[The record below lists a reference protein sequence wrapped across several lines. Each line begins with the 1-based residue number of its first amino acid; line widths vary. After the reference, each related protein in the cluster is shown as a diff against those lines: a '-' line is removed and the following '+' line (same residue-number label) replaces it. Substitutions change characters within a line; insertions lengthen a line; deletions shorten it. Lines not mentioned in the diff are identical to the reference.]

1 MESRPFRQRSR
12 PAVGNDVVDLEDP
25 RCLGKHRDE
34 RFVARVFAPEE
45 REAIASAAD
54 PEQALWL
61 HWAAKEAAYKVITK
75 LLGAPPSF
83 THAAFVISSSR
94 DEGSVRYGEHRVP
107 FRVVQARQ
115 PLHVIAW
122 HPPARAWLDE
132 GARASVGVAPV
143 PAARASAAI
152 DGTLAARFSDRERR
166 AVRSL
171 ASARVR
177 LAARAQLQRILA
189 VDERRLEIVCE
200 VGAPGRSPPIVLLD
214 GERTD
219 ADVSLS
225 HHGRWV
231 GWAVR
236 VW

>member
-1 MESRPFRQRSR
+1 
-12 PAVGNDVVDLEDP
+12 VVN
-25 RCLGKHRDE
+25 
-34 RFVARVFAPEE
+34 
-45 REAIASAAD
+45 
-54 PEQALWL
+54 
-61 HWAAKEAAYKVITK
+61 
-75 LLGAPPSF
+75 
-83 THAAFVISSSR
+83 SSR

-107 FRVVQARQ
+107 FRVVQAAG

-122 HPPARAWLDE
+122 HPAGEAPIDE
-132 GARASVGVAPV
+132 GTRASVGVAPV
-143 PAARASAAI
+143 PTARASASI
-152 DGTLAARFSDRERR
+152 DRSLAARFSDRERA

-177 LAARAQLQRILA
+177 LEARARLAQILA

-200 VGAPGRSPPIVLLD
+200 VGAPGRSPPLVLLD